1 LALNIRIPNE
11 YIAEE
16 NQRLRMYKRVAAVE
30 DEAALADV
38 AAELRDRYGEP
49 PAPVRNLLEY
59 ATLRMLARRV
69 GVAAI
74 DRKREQVSVR
84 FSETAAV
91 DPGKLAQFVAR
102 ERGAQFSPGGVLKFT
117 LRSTQAADV
126 LRALRELLEQLAS
139 EEIHQ
144 MA

>member
-1 LALNIRIPNE
+1 
-11 YIAEE
+11 
-16 NQRLRMYKRVAAVE
+16 
-30 DEAALADV
+30 
-38 AAELRDRYGEP
+38 
-49 PAPVRNLLEY
+49 
-59 ATLRMLARRV
+59 MLARRV

-84 FSETAAV
+84 FTETAAV